1 MWGDGSLIWGN
12 YGNDGEEL
20 GSDWRA
26 FAEGLDGGDES
37 EESEEPGLTLRRNER
52 T

>member
-1 MWGDGSLIWGN
+1 MWGDGSLIGGN
-12 YGNDGEEL
+12 YGNNREKL

-37 EESEEPGLTLRRNER
+37 EESEEPTR
-52 T
+52 TDP